1 MHSKKITRTTA
12 TAIAAVLLAG
22 TIGVPGVSARMPADR
37 VPAGGWPDMHAST
50 AQALAKAHKRQ
61 DLRSADA
68 RDAAA
73 GRGTFSAP
81 DVAVVKLPESS
92 AQPAPAS
99 SDGLDWTDAGIGAG
113 GALTMVLLAAGGAV
127 AVGHRRRGGTG
138 VPTV

>member
-1 MHSKKITRTTA
+1 MYSKKINRSTA
-12 TAIAAVLLAG
+12 TALAAVVLAG
-22 TIGVPGVSARMPADR
+22 TIGVPTVSARMPADR
-37 VPAGGWPDMHAST
+37 VPTGGWPDMHAST
-50 AQALAKAHKRQ
+50 AQALANAHKRQ
-61 DLRSADA
+61 DLRSGDA

-81 DVAVVKLPESS
+81 DVAVVTLPKSS

-99 SDGLDWTDAGIGAG
+99 SSGLDWTDAGIGAG

-127 AVGHRRRGGTG
+127 AVGHRRRGGPG

>member
-1 MHSKKITRTTA
+1 MHSKKINRTTA
-12 TAIAAVLLAG
+12 TALAVAVLAG
-22 TIGVPGVSARMPADR
+22 TIGVPAVSARMPADR
-37 VPAGGWPDMHAST
+37 VPTGGWPDMHAST
-50 AQALAKAHKRQ
+50 AQALADAHKRQ

-81 DVAVVKLPESS
+81 DVEVVTLPKSS
-92 AQPAPAS
+92 VQPGA

-113 GALTMVLLAAGGAV
+113 GALTMVLLAAGGAI
-127 AVGHRRRGGTG
+127 AVGHRRRAGTG

>member
-1 MHSKKITRTTA
+1 MYSKTINRVTA
-12 TAIAAVLLAG
+12 TTLAVVLAG
-22 TIGVPGVSARMPADR
+22 TIGVPAVSARVPADR
-37 VPAGGWPDMHAST
+37 VPTGGWPDMHAST
-50 AQALAKAHKRQ
+50 AQALADSHERQ
-61 DLRSADA
+61 DLRSAHA

-81 DVAVVKLPESS
+81 DVAVVTQPASP

-113 GALTMVLLAAGGAV
+113 GALTMVLLGAGGAF
-127 AVGHRRRGGTG
+127 AVGHRRRGRPG